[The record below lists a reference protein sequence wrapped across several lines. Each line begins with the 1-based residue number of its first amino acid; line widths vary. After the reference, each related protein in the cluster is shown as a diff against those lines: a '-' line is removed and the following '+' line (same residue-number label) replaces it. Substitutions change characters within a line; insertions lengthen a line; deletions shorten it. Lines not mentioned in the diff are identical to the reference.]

1 MIVFSFFLSCFCLA
15 EDIKQEISWP
25 AIKEASKYRIEIAP
39 KDDFKKSMKL
49 VTEKSGVVFNLKAA
63 GIYYWRIYYYHQKYK
78 QWSPPSNPGKI
89 SVKASGLRV
98 LFPKEKI
105 STTKNS
111 KINIKWDGST
121 FYEYFKVTIVSPDK
135 KISEKKIKSKNFELN
150 FNRHGDYYVII
161 EAYDRRGK
169 GVSKK
174 RRKISYTP
182 SSSTRKQYQ
191 FLAKKSPKLR
201 PSKHGLSSFATT
213 SFGLFSETFNGA
225 SATAEQNS
233 PYTIG
238 LSHNYNMSEDY
249 QISSSLYLSHLT
261 ATFTGSSEEEVNIPP
276 EYGLTF
282 YLDFKKHLFS
292 NWTPY
297 LGVDIERFSTFN
309 SDEREL
315 GEKLS
320 TREHQLI
327 YGTFGASTNFN
338 ILRQNFFIKT
348 SLSYSLLTQSSR
360 KSIADS
366 SEFSGI
372 KGLLFLATTLT
383 KNWSTHFLFKQHL
396 MNGPTNLSIT
406 RYGFGVGYK
415 FF

>member
-1 MIVFSFFLSCFCLA
+1 LILFSFFLSSFCFA

-25 AIKEASKYRIEIAP
+25 SIEGASKYRIEVAP
-39 KDDFKKSMKL
+39 KDDFKNSIDVLTK
-49 VTEKSGVVFNLKAA
+49 EPRAVFNLKTA
-63 GIYYWRIYYYHQKYK
+63 GTYYWRIYYYHEKYK
-78 QWSPPSNPGKI
+78 QWSPPSNPGKL

-105 STTKNS
+105 STTKDS
-111 KINIKWDGST
+111 KINIKWDGSA
-121 FYEYFKVTIVSPDK
+121 FYKYFKVTIVSPDK
-135 KISEKKIKSKNFELN
+135 KISEKKIKSKNFELS
-150 FNRHGDYYVII
+150 FNKQGDYYVVI
-161 EAYDRRGK
+161 EAFDRRGK
-169 GVSKK
+169 RVSKK
-174 RRKISYTP
+174 QRKISYMAN
-182 SSSTRKQYQ
+182 TRKQYQ
-191 FLAKKSPKLR
+191 FLARKSQKIKPR
-201 PSKHGLSSFATT
+201 KHSLSSFATT
-213 SFGLFSETFNGA
+213 SFGLFSETFGDGA

-238 LSHNYNMSEDY
+238 LSYNYNMNEDY
-249 QISSSLYLSHLT
+249 QVSSSLYLSYLT
-261 ATFTGSSEEEVNIPP
+261 ATFTGSSEEEVDIPP
-276 EYGLTF
+276 EYGVTS
-282 YLDFKKHLFS
+282 YLDLKKHRFA

-327 YGTFGASTNFN
+327 YGTFGASANFN
-338 ILRQNFFIKT
+338 VLRQNFFIKS

-360 KSIADS
+360 KSIVDDS
-366 SEFSGI
+366 DFEGI
-372 KGLLFLATTLT
+372 KGIFFIATPVY
-383 KNWSTHFLFKQHL
+383 KSWSAHFLFKQHL
-396 MNGPTNLSIT
+396 MNGPTDLSIT